1 MVISPS
7 KISSKTQSYFFDAA
21 LYTHAELLPFE
32 QQHIFRKTW
41 LYLGHAKE
49 LMHSGNV
56 RAIAIAETSVLLIQ
70 GQDATL
76 RAFHNVCPHRASL
89 FFSELGSYQLNHLV
103 CPYHA
108 WTYNLE
114 GDLVGVPQEG
124 RFAAGFCRA
133 DYPLVQI
140 RLEQW
145 QGFVFICFADEAPP
159 LQEFLGRIPTELKDH
174 HTSDTKLLVQ
184 KQYLVQCNWKNFHDN
199 TLCDYHVAIAHRTTL
214 DPVQGPI
221 HQYQHAFDPFVNLL
235 YTPITQE
242 WLSEN
247 HVLDSLNERSRNG
260 FYTFGIFPNLH
271 LVALPDGSFAWL
283 RIDPMTVG
291 SIRISLEVY
300 GVPELSPSPDK
311 LLQNFEAFISEDVAL
326 TEAVQKG
333 YASGAHRAGP
343 ANQLEERIT
352 HQQQIT
358 RQFLQAGLQCDRA
371 LVSPTLENILLKLH

>member
-7 KISSKTQSYFFDAA
+7 KIPSKTQSYFFDAA

-41 LYLGHAKE
+41 LYLGHVNE
-49 LMHSGNV
+49 LMQSGNV
-56 RAIAIAETSVLLIQ
+56 RAIAIAETSVLLVQ
-70 GQDATL
+70 GQDEAL
-76 RAFHNVCPHRASL
+76 RAFHNVCPHRAAL
-89 FFSELGSYQLNHLV
+89 FCTEPGAYQLKHLV

-108 WTYNLE
+108 WTYSLE

-124 RFAAGFCRA
+124 RFVSDFCRA

-159 LQEFLGRIPTELKDH
+159 LQEFLGRIPAELNDH
-174 HTSDTKLLVQ
+174 CTPDTKLLVQ
-184 KQYLVQCNWKNFHDN
+184 KQYWVQCNWKNYHDN

-221 HQYQHAFDPFVNLL
+221 QHYQHAFDPFVNLL

-247 HVLDSLNERSRNG
+247 NVLESLNERGRQG

-283 RIDPMTVG
+283 RIDPITVNT
-291 SIRISLEVY
+291 SRVSLEVY
-300 GVPELSPSPDK
+300 GVPEVSPSPET
-311 LLQNFEAFISEDVAL
+311 LLRDFEAFMIEDVAL
-326 TEAVQKG
+326 TEGVQKG
-333 YASGAHRAGP
+333 YASGAYHSGP
-343 ANQLEERIT
+343 ANQLEDRIT
-352 HQQQIT
+352 HQQQII

-371 LVSPTLENILLKLH
+371 SISPALEHILLKLH